1 MNQSVIKGRHD
12 RRRNGLAKQRRS
24 ESRSRAAGEAMSG
37 GSPHNTSH
45 RLLCHRFPVAYY
57 TRDDNQ

>member
-1 MNQSVIKGRHD
+1 MHKIEDRHD

-37 GSPHNTSH
+37 GA
-45 RLLCHRFPVAYY
+45 VAWFTCVREIITESY
-57 TRDDNQ
+57 